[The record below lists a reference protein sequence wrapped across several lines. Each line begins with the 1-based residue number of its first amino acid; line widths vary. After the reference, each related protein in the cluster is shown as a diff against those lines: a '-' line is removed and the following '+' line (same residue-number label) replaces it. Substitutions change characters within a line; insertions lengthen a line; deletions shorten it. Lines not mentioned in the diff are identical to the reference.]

1 MKIPLSYSV
10 RAKSW
15 AKLAI
20 SELFWATHWNSLVFS
35 VSIFSANGQRS
46 ITFKW
51 YYYRDLWLNWSYM
64 IGERNDQVPIII
76 FPSCQIPLFL
86 YFSNTK
92 IKYLFAKKVVSFCIA
107 NFEINASSGKLN
119 YIKNFTTKNISNYTI
134 DFLSL
139 SLSLWCQSFEDE
151 RSKNNFCILIQKLNY
166 CLLHNVGLL
175 WKAKM
180 DPFSCGR
187 IRKQI

>member
-139 SLSLWCQSFEDE
+139 SLSLSLMPIIRGRKIKKQF
-151 RSKNNFCILIQKLNY
+151 
-166 CLLHNVGLL
+166 LHFDT
-175 WKAKM
+175 KT
-180 DPFSCGR
+180 
-187 IRKQI
+187 